1 MRDTRGALGYPNA
14 YDRAHGRTGSALM
27 VHGRCVSIG
36 CYAMTD
42 KYIEETYLLADAA
55 FSGGQKYFRVHIF
68 PFRMTDENLQRHASS
83 PWLDFWQN
91 LADGYQWFELAK
103 VPPDVFVENL
113 RYSFQEAPW

>member
-42 KYIEETYLLADAA
+42 KYIEEIYLLADAA
-55 FSGGQKYFRVHIF
+55 FSGGQSYFRVHIF

-83 PWLDFWQN
+83 RWLDFWQN
-91 LADGYQWFELAK
+91 LAEGYQWFELSK
-103 VPPDVFVENL
+103 VPPDVIVENL
-113 RYSFQEAPW
+113 RYSFQEAP